1 MSSISS
7 THSLQ
12 SLKEEQFFLLKEIQ
26 EEFKKGMLAL
36 NYLPSNTVTFY
47 GGAKIEKG
55 TKTYQKTKEIA
66 KEFAIRGWGVVSG
79 GGPGI
84 MSASLEGAKEGGG
97 KSVAFRIDLE
107 NEKPLMTE
115 PDISVLFKHF
125 VTRKYVL
132 RQSDVFIY
140 APGGLGTLDELM
152 ENLTLIKTDKYPQK
166 PIFLFDSKFW
176 KGYLDWLQDI
186 LIEEW
191 ATVDTDFQKLFKIV
205 DTPKEIIN
213 ELF

>member
-1 MSSISS
+1 MNKIND
-7 THSLQ
+7 LQ

-36 NYLPSNTVTFY
+36 NYLPPNTVTFY
-47 GGAKIEKG
+47 GGAKIEPG
-55 TKTYQKTKEIA
+55 SETYLKTKEIA
-66 KEFAIRGWGVVSG
+66 KEFALKGWGVISG

-84 MSASLEGAKEGGG
+84 MSASLEGAKEGNG

-107 NEKPLMTE
+107 GEQPLMTE
-115 PDISVLFKHF
+115 PDVSILFKHF
-125 VTRKYVL
+125 SARKYVL

-152 ENLTLIKTDKYPQK
+152 ENLTLMKTDKYPKK
-166 PIFLFDSKFW
+166 PIFLFDSSFW
-176 KGYLDWLQDI
+176 KGYLDWLQEI
-186 LIEEW
+186 LITERG
-191 ATVDTDFQKLFKIV
+191 TVDNDFTNLFKIV
-205 DTPKEIIN
+205 DSTSEVVD